1 MAKSIKDLLGS
12 LHVKTYE
19 TDLEEWCLELC
30 DFYKENDRHSYAE
43 ITEFI
48 LSDQGG
54 LDYVYEIIPILKT
67 VLERF
72 RARGD
77 RDMCKRVGKLID
89 HLQLEE
95 LRLNYIGENI
105 TGEVQK
111 QFVELN
117 NLHIQQLD
125 SLRSDSERM
134 LEGARSLNEAMKEQI
149 DKNQQLLEE
158 SKERQETVNCDL
170 EETKRRLEE
179 TKQKLEETTERLEAT
194 KTMAGEAQDKVE
206 STHRDSITI
215 LGIFAAI
222 VLAFTGGMVFS
233 TSVFENLHKSSF
245 YNVVIISL
253 LIGLVLF
260 NVMGIL
266 LYSLR
271 QIQNSKLKSEYR
283 IYTAGNVILLIL
295 LIAALVLKVH
305 SPEYLVQNR
314 RVTLERL
321 QVEQEIEEL
330 ESKARA
336 DVPDDGMAASSPAE
350 N

>member
-125 SLRSDSERM
+125 SIRSDSERM

-170 EETKRRLEE
+170 EETK
-179 TKQKLEETTERLEAT
+179 QKLEETKA
-194 KTMAGEAQDKVE
+194 MAGEAQDKVE

-283 IYTAGNVILLIL
+283 IYTAGNVILFIL
-295 LIAALVLKVH
+295 LIAAFVLKVN

-321 QVEQEIEEL
+321 QVEQEIKAL

-336 DVPDDGMAASSPAE
+336 DVPDDGTAASSPAE